1 MKEREGRERG
11 EREGRNDRCSALH
24 DHAWCGV
31 VWCGGEGERTGSH
44 PQNHTGPS
52 AAPTHIAAEEMN
64 KSSLFDKGHRK
75 ISRAS
80 VWTMFNFTEHQ
91 GPLIFGGQANTNTKQ
106 QTNLYVSSEKS
117 KLLTHRASSLSEVY
131 TLLETGDF

>member
-1 MKEREGRERG
+1 MTDAVSCMTMR
-11 EREGRNDRCSALH
+11 
-24 DHAWCGV
+24 GV